1 MKIKGEE
8 YGFVYNIFAR
18 CEMDRMVK
26 KSGYGNLGEMITQSY
41 NRAIVLMAVC
51 MSKGYEYAKAA
62 EDPAYEQKILTE
74 EQILTLPAGD
84 YADLDAEVNAAFAAG
99 SERTVEDEPPKRKN
113 AKSTEKSN

>member
-8 YGFVYNIFAR
+8 YGFIYNIFAR

-41 NRAIVLMAVC
+41 NRAIVC

-62 EDPAYEQKILTE
+62 ADPAYKQKILTE

-84 YADLDAEVNAAFAAG
+84 YAELDAEVNAAFAAG
-99 SERTVEDEPPKRKN
+99 SERTVEEETPKGKN
-113 AKSTEKSN
+113 AKSTGKSS